1 MKIFNTTNPRLRNFE
16 PENPK
21 LWVPRTIG
29 LGWDLNI
36 GAVAVKLGLIRPD
49 DSLPDLEEHIPR
61 EVTTTLRIA
70 PILGA
75 AAVAAAGIQLA
86 RTHDRLPSNWGLTM
100 KPTRWSNAPAAVA
113 PPVLISVGSAVW
125 ATATP
130 RVDVTL
136 AAQALGLQTMSLLLL
151 AAAARPSSRM
161 LPAAGLVTLPA
172 VATGILT
179 ATVRSALNNLDTK
192 LKAEKDS

>member
-16 PENPK
+16 PENPN
-21 LWVPRTIG
+21 LLVPRTIG

-49 DSLPDLEEHIPR
+49 DSLPDLEEHIPH

-75 AAVAAAGIQLA
+75 AAVTVAGIQLA
-86 RTHDRLPSNWGLTM
+86 RTHDRLPSHWGLTM

-113 PPVLISVGSAVW
+113 PPVVISAGSAIW
-125 ATATP
+125 ATTSP
-130 RVDVTL
+130 RVDVTV

-151 AAAARPSSRM
+151 AAATRPSSRL
-161 LPAAGLVTLPA
+161 LPVAGLIALPA
-172 VATGILT
+172 VATGTLT
-179 ATVRSALNNLDTK
+179 ATVRSALNNLDSK
-192 LKAEKDS
+192 LKSGKGA

>member
-1 MKIFNTTNPRLRNFE
+1 MKFFNTNPRLRNFE
-16 PENPK
+16 PENPN

-49 DSLPDLEEHIPR
+49 DSLPDLEEHIPN
-61 EVTTTLRIA
+61 EVSTTLRIA

-75 AAVAAAGIQLA
+75 VAVTVAGVQLA
-86 RTHDRLPSNWGLTM
+86 RTHDRLPSHWGLTM

-113 PPVLISVGSAVW
+113 PPVLISAGSAIW
-125 ATATP
+125 ATAAP

-151 AAAARPSSRM
+151 AAAARPSSRL
-161 LPAAGLVTLPA
+161 LPATGLIALPA

-192 LKAEKDS
+192 LKSDNAS

>member
-1 MKIFNTTNPRLRNFE
+1 MKFFNTNPRLRNFE

-49 DSLPDLEEHIPR
+49 DSLPDLEEHIPH

-75 AAVAAAGIQLA
+75 VAVAAAGIQLV
-86 RTHDRLPSNWGLTM
+86 RTHDRLPSHWGLTM
-100 KPTRWSNAPAAVA
+100 KPTRWSDAPGAVA
-113 PPVLISVGSAVW
+113 PPVLISAGSAIW

-151 AAAARPSSRM
+151 AAAARPSSRL
-161 LPAAGLVTLPA
+161 LPATGLIALPT

-192 LKAEKDS
+192 LKSDNAS